1 VVVVVVKWG
10 KRIKVGPLT
19 FLVGAGDVGQVVE
32 MDQIVAAQR
41 RQFSVTVTQQ
51 GLPPVE
57 TGKINQLVV
66 TFTKIPRPGKK
77 TFQRGKIFFLSFSW
91 STISIKSN
99 FDLFKKP
106 S

>member
-1 VVVVVVKWG
+1 VVVVVVVKWG

-41 RQFSVTVTQQ
+41 RQFSVAVTQQ

-57 TGKINQLVV
+57 TGKN
-66 TFTKIPRPGKK
+66 
-77 TFQRGKIFFLSFSW
+77 
-91 STISIKSN
+91 
-99 FDLFKKP
+99 
-106 S
+106 